1 MSFSD
6 DGWGDIEESEVKVAV
21 ERKNVVPTPAPVKP
35 ITEMGFKPFP
45 KSEVEK
51 SRMKMETIEEHTAEL
66 VDLDTALEPQMADV
80 RPSNEVS
87 LQMGTMKV
95 DSSAAADD
103 SDDGWGS
110 PRKDDGFRGPIIT
123 KTSSMLPP
131 VRITRAPV
139 PAASTDDTFDID
151 SPRALSPVQTANNDI
166 TSSQAKSAASYPNG
180 SDSQKNYKPEPQ
192 CVKEIPKTVSFGKS
206 PALDEVA
213 QTGRPEQ
220 SGFGFPAESKQN
232 EPDVEGNTKSF
243 GFGRGAGFG
252 GPTQPKTFGVNTDSR
267 MNTASF
273 APQSDKFSET
283 RSDFGVNTNK
293 ASSESVRTFGAN
305 ANATGFGTSGFGTS
319 SASENRASSE
329 SVRTFGAN
337 ASATG
342 FGTSSE
348 SVRTFGTNS
357 SATGFKSSGFGTSS
371 ESANKASS
379 ESVRTF
385 GANASATGFE
395 ISSESVRTFGANAS
409 ATGFKSSGFGTSS
422 VSANKAPTES
432 VRAFGANASA
442 TGFETSGFGTSS
454 ASENKASLE
463 SVRTFGANA
472 SATGFGTSGF
482 GSSYFPGGFGSKSTG
497 AGSAF
502 GSTAKHSSFRGQSG
516 NDQAADSAFGGNGFG
531 ASNTNKPAF
540 GSFGQFKKD
549 DGFDVESTKNG
560 GGWGED
566 AQNFG
571 GDKPRGCHNCGEE
584 GHFSRECPKPKQPNL
599 PCRNCN
605 EVGHFSTDCDKPKVP
620 FGPCRNCQKEG
631 HFAKDCPEERVRI
644 EPTEP
649 CRRCN
654 EEGHWA
660 SECPTRPR
668 DLEGNILVS
677 YDVVF
682 APEEDMFSEAVNNDD
697 RMNFEQKVVASMGDN
712 VIPDVATFEAFK
724 VLPQEV
730 HDNLTRMKMNRPT
743 PIQKAAFYQI
753 LHGHDVVAC
762 AHTGSGKTLAFLLPL
777 VINLLEDRLQ
787 NYNVKDEKPSP
798 RLLIIAPT
806 RELANQTFNTAR
818 QLTYQTG
825 LKCGLAYG
833 GYSRSA
839 NLQHLS
845 NFDQLGIL
853 VSTMGR
859 LNDFLESGD
868 ITLDKMKFVVLDEA
882 DRMVDFTD
890 FGEEVNKII
899 GSPQERT
906 QQTILFSASFS
917 ESLQAQDLP
926 KIVKE
931 GYTMLQVD
939 KFGTANVNI
948 DQHILPVP
956 RSEKRSEL
964 YKLLGFDENTMS
976 ILPDAR
982 IEKEKTLIFV
992 NSVKFCDTLASN
1004 ISSCGVSCIS
1014 MHSRQNQ
1021 EQRDRTL
1028 DDFRHGKFQCMV
1040 ASNVCARGLNIAGLD
1055 HVINYDMP
1063 DKKGFD
1069 EYVNR
1074 IGRTARAG
1082 FTGVSTTF
1090 LDEESDREIIPSL
1103 VNILQ
1108 EAGKEIPEWIMN
1120 INEQEEEMNEEGEN
1134 EQW

>member
-66 VDLDTALEPQMADV
+66 VHLDTALEPQMADV

-110 PRKDDGFRGPIIT
+110 PRKGDGFRGPIIT

-305 ANATGFGTSGFGTS
+305 ANATGFGTSGFGTSSASENRASSESVRTFGANASATGFGTSGFGTS

-668 DLEGNILVS
+668 DREC
-677 YDVVF
+677 
-682 APEEDMFSEAVNNDD
+682 EAV
-697 RMNFEQKVVASMGDN
+697 
-712 VIPDVATFEAFK
+712 
-724 VLPQEV
+724 
-730 HDNLTRMKMNRPT
+730 
-743 PIQKAAFYQI
+743 
-753 LHGHDVVAC
+753 
-762 AHTGSGKTLAFLLPL
+762 
-777 VINLLEDRLQ
+777 
-787 NYNVKDEKPSP
+787 
-798 RLLIIAPT
+798 
-806 RELANQTFNTAR
+806 
-818 QLTYQTG
+818 
-825 LKCGLAYG
+825 
-833 GYSRSA
+833 
-839 NLQHLS
+839 
-845 NFDQLGIL
+845 
-853 VSTMGR
+853 
-859 LNDFLESGD
+859 
-868 ITLDKMKFVVLDEA
+868 
-882 DRMVDFTD
+882 
-890 FGEEVNKII
+890 
-899 GSPQERT
+899 
-906 QQTILFSASFS
+906 
-917 ESLQAQDLP
+917 
-926 KIVKE
+926 
-931 GYTMLQVD
+931 
-939 KFGTANVNI
+939 
-948 DQHILPVP
+948 
-956 RSEKRSEL
+956 
-964 YKLLGFDENTMS
+964 
-976 ILPDAR
+976 
-982 IEKEKTLIFV
+982 
-992 NSVKFCDTLASN
+992 
-1004 ISSCGVSCIS
+1004 
-1014 MHSRQNQ
+1014 
-1021 EQRDRTL
+1021 
-1028 DDFRHGKFQCMV
+1028 
-1040 ASNVCARGLNIAGLD
+1040 
-1055 HVINYDMP
+1055 
-1063 DKKGFD
+1063 
-1069 EYVNR
+1069 
-1074 IGRTARAG
+1074 
-1082 FTGVSTTF
+1082 
-1090 LDEESDREIIPSL
+1090 
-1103 VNILQ
+1103 
-1108 EAGKEIPEWIMN
+1108 
-1120 INEQEEEMNEEGEN
+1120 
-1134 EQW
+1134 